1 MAPFLVNHPALL
13 STWIYARET
22 ALARVRAVKSV
33 SDETFII
40 MGEHFKNALKNAQC
54 WTSQHDIQKPK
65 IKIFCNELSQVIS
78 KF

>member
-1 MAPFLVNHPALL
+1 
-13 STWIYARET
+13 
-22 ALARVRAVKSV
+22 
-33 SDETFII
+33 

-78 KF
+78 KFETLDKERLSMGYSLFWSTNNLSEDTQEQIVSAYLSLIQN